1 MNIGRITVLATTPDL
16 LPSESQPAMAPRHT
30 LITGASSG
38 IGAALARHY
47 AGPEVRLA
55 LGGRDLHRLD
65 EVAAACR
72 QRGATVATEVI
83 DVTDRTAMRAWILA
97 ADAEAPLDLV
107 VANAG
112 IGADEGF
119 SRGSETLARPVFAV
133 NIDGVLN
140 TVYPAME
147 RMVERGRGQ
156 IAFMSSLAGYRG
168 FPDAPA
174 YSASKAAVKALGEAW
189 RGALAGRGIRVSVIC
204 PGFIETPMT
213 ARNKFRMPFL
223 MTAERAAAIIAAGLE
238 RDRARISFPWA
249 MTLGSWLVAAVPALG
264 DRILR
269 PRSSRAGA
277 GT

>member
-1 MNIGRITVLATTPDL
+1 
-16 LPSESQPAMAPRHT
+16 MASRHI

-47 AGPEVRLA
+47 ASPETRLD
-55 LGGRDLHRLD
+55 LGGRDLKRLE
-65 EVAAACR
+65 EVAVSSRAQGAAVVPK
-72 QRGATVATEVI
+72 AVA
-83 DVTDRTAMRAWILA
+83 VTDRSAMREWILA
-97 ADAEAPLDLV
+97 ADADAPLDLV
-107 VANAG
+107 IANAG

-119 SRGSETLARPVFAV
+119 SRGSETLARPVFEV
-133 NIDGVLN
+133 NVDGVLN

-174 YSASKAAVKALGEAW
+174 YSASKAAVKALAEAW
-189 RGALAGRGIRVSVIC
+189 RGALASRGIRVSVIC

-223 MTAERAAAIIAAGLE
+223 ITADRAAGIIARGL
-238 RDRARISFPWA
+238 DRNQARISFPWQ

-264 DRILR
+264 DRVLR
-269 PRSSRAGA
+269 PPRAKAGA
-277 GT
+277 GS

>member
-1 MNIGRITVLATTPDL
+1 
-16 LPSESQPAMAPRHT
+16 MALRHI

-38 IGAALARHY
+38 IGAELARHY
-47 AGPEVRLA
+47 ARPEVRFD
-55 LGGRDLHRLD
+55 LGGRDLNRL
-65 EVAAACR
+65 EQVAATCR
-72 QRGATVATEVI
+72 ARGAAVVCGAL
-83 DVTDRTAMRAWILA
+83 DVTDRTAMREWILA
-97 ADAEAPLDLV
+97 GDAEAPLDLV

-119 SRGSETLARPVFAV
+119 GRGSDALARPVFAV

-174 YSASKAAVKALGEAW
+174 YSASKAAVKALAEAW
-189 RGALAGRGIRVSVIC
+189 RGALARRGIRVSVIC

-223 MTAERAAAIIAAGLE
+223 MTAERAAAIIAAGLA

-264 DRILR
+264 DRVLR
-269 PRSSRAGA
+269 PRSSRADAGA
-277 GT
+277 

>member
-1 MNIGRITVLATTPDL
+1 
-16 LPSESQPAMAPRHT
+16 MASRHI

-47 AGPEVRLA
+47 AGPETRLR
-55 LGGRDLHRLD
+55 LGGRDLTRLE
-65 EVAAACR
+65 EVATACR
-72 QRGATVATEVI
+72 AEGAAVVPKPVA
-83 DVTDRTAMRAWILA
+83 VTDRSAMREWILA
-97 ADAEAPLDLV
+97 ADADAALDLV
-107 VANAG
+107 IANAG

-119 SRGSETLARPVFAV
+119 GRGSETLARPVFEV
-133 NIDGVLN
+133 NVDGVLN

-174 YSASKAAVKALGEAW
+174 YSASKAAIKALAEAW
-189 RGALAGRGIRVSVIC
+189 RGALAPCGIRVSVIC

-213 ARNKFRMPFL
+213 ARNRFPMPFL
-223 MTAERAAAIIAAGLE
+223 MTADRAASIIAAGLA
-238 RDRARISFPWA
+238 RDRPRIAFPWP
-249 MTLGSWLVAAVPALG
+249 MVLGSWLVAALPGLG

-269 PRSSRAGA
+269 PRPLKASGR
-277 GT
+277 